1 MGVKWTTDQQHA
13 IECCKGS
20 VLVSAAAGSG
30 KTTVLVERVIRRL
43 TDEDNPCSAEDLLIV
58 TFTRAA
64 TAQMR
69 EKIGAAILKRL
80 SEDPTDRHL
89 RRQYMLLPFAK
100 ICTIDSFCNDL
111 VRENFHALGISPD
124 YSLLDN
130 ETAVIMKNDVCE
142 AMLERA
148 YEEDSDG
155 SFSELSDMM
164 SSGSSDEDFA
174 KLIIKMYD
182 ISTAYPFPDLWLDS
196 LIEEYSQPDINK
208 SCWGG
213 IIKKYVCDMLD
224 YCVSSSNDM
233 MTAMESDPI
242 VADAYGA
249 AVQSDINMYAE
260 LREKV
265 NRDWDEAL
273 EAFNTVK
280 YMGLGR
286 VPKGYESETKNAV
299 MTARKKLKDLLKKV
313 PNIMCVSSGEH
324 SEDVR
329 LMRGPVTKLIE
340 LVKQFGREYSAEKDK
355 MNSADFSDILHR
367 ALNLLAVSDGSG
379 GYIKTDLARELSSH
393 YVEILVDEYQDI
405 NEAQDMIFRAISAD
419 ENNLFTVGDVKQSIY
434 RFRQAMPEIFLRRR
448 STTHSFE
455 SGKYPLGITLGSNFR
470 SRVGVTSCV
479 NYIFRQLM
487 STEAGELEY
496 DDSEALNAAAKY
508 PERDTPDC
516 ELHVVTDK
524 GNRADTLEA
533 QARYVARYID
543 RTVREGKTLVTKGGA
558 LRPAS
563 YGDFCILLRTAKN
576 VSSVYAN
583 ALSER
588 GIPVFSPETGGFF
601 EAAEI
606 SFILSL
612 LRVLDNPVQ
621 DIPLAA
627 VMLSPLFG
635 FSAGELADIRA
646 SAKERLEA
654 GETEPLYRSV
664 AASAD
669 EGDEKAAA
677 FLKKI
682 ESLRRL
688 SLTLSAG
695 ELVRRVCEETGFDAI
710 AGAMPDGE
718 RRRLNIGLLCD
729 YAEKYEAAGNL
740 GLSGFIRFI
749 DKVARTSGDLATA
762 ARPSENADIV
772 RIMTVHQSKG
782 LEFPIC
788 IFADMQHAFNERDN
802 TESVLISSSAGLG
815 MKRRTEDG
823 ISVYDTASRRAAVIT
838 SERMGRSEEM
848 RVLYVALTRAKEN
861 LIMVTSVPNPEKG
874 LAKVAVECGIGER
887 ANPFAVL
894 RMNNFSDLVL
904 MALMRHPA
912 ADELRKLSGIDVPI
926 FLPEKDR
933 FKLKVVVSDSESFMT
948 ESANEQKIAAKPVFF
963 DEVQARLDYSDPRS
977 VLSSVPAK
985 RAASDGS
992 ERGINR
998 EYFASSRPAFMS
1010 SGGLTPAQRG
1020 TATHK
1025 FMQFSDYASARAD
1038 IESELARLVDGGFL
1052 SEDEG
1057 KAVNIGAAKRFF
1069 MSPLAERIFASDNVM
1084 REKKFAALFPAKFFY
1099 PELTG
1104 EAAEEKIVVQGIADC
1119 VFVEDGELVIVDYK
1133 TDTGVD
1139 AEALLDR
1146 YSAQLEIYREALS
1159 QALGMP
1165 VKETLLYSFFMNSTV
1180 KVGTA

>member
-30 KTTVLVERVIRRL
+30 KTAVLVERVIRRL
-43 TDEDNPCSAEDLLIV
+43 TDKDNPCSAADLLIV

-155 SFSELSDMM
+155 SFSGLSDMM

-233 MTAMESDPI
+233 MAAMESDSI

-367 ALNLLAVSDGSG
+367 ALNLLAVSDGRG

-405 NEAQDMIFRAISAD
+405 NEAQDMIFKAISAD

-455 SGKYPLGITLGSNFR
+455 SGEYPLGITLGSNFR

-543 RTVREGKTLVTKGGA
+543 RTVREGKMLVTKGGA
-558 LRPAS
+558 LHPAS

-621 DIPLAA
+621 DIPLVA

-646 SAKERLEA
+646 SSKERLEA

-788 IFADMQHAFNERDN
+788 ILADMQHAFNERDN

-861 LIMVTSVPNPEKG
+861 LVMVTSVPNPEKG

-904 MALMRHPA
+904 TALMRHPA
-912 ADELRKLSGIDVPI
+912 ADELRKLSGVDVPI

-963 DEVQARLDYSDPRS
+963 DEVCERLDYSDPRS

-1025 FMQFSDYASARAD
+1025 FMQFSDYAAARAD

-1057 KAVNIGAAKRFF
+1057 KAVNVSAAKRFF
-1069 MSPLAERIFASDNVM
+1069 MSSLAERIFASDNVM

-1119 VFVEDGELVIVDYK
+1119 VFVEDGKLVIVDYK

-1146 YSAQLEIYREALS
+1146 YSAQLGIYREALS

-1180 KVGTA
+1180 KVGTV

>member
-1 MGVKWTTDQQHA
+1 MGVNWTTDQRHA
-13 IECCKGS
+13 IECRKGS

-30 KTTVLVERVIRRL
+30 KTAVLVERVIRRL
-43 TDEDNPCSAEDLLIV
+43 TDKDNPCSAEDLLIV

-142 AMLERA
+142 AMLERE
-148 YEEDSDG
+148 YEEDLDG
-155 SFSELSDMM
+155 RFSELSDMM

-196 LIEEYSQPDINK
+196 LIGEYSQPDINK
-208 SCWGG
+208 SRWGG

-224 YCVSSSNDM
+224 YCVSSSRDM

-260 LREKV
+260 LREKI
-265 NRDWDEAL
+265 NSDWDEAL
-273 EAFNTVK
+273 EAFKTVK
-280 YMGLGR
+280 YMSLGR
-286 VPKGYESETKNAV
+286 VPKGYESETKNV
-299 MTARKKLKDLLKKV
+299 VTTARKKLKDLLKKV
-313 PNIMCVSSGEH
+313 PGIMCVSSEEH
-324 SEDVR
+324 ADDMR
-329 LMRGPVTKLIE
+329 LLRDPVTKLIE

-479 NYIFRQLM
+479 NYIFHQLM

-558 LRPAS
+558 LHPAS

-664 AASAD
+664 AVSAD

-710 AGAMPDGE
+710 VGAMPDGE
-718 RRRLNIGLLCD
+718 RRRLNVGLLCD

-788 IFADMQHAFNERDN
+788 ILADMQHAFNERDN

-815 MKRRTEDG
+815 VKRRTEDG

-861 LIMVTSVPNPEKG
+861 LVMVTSVPNPEKG

-904 MALMRHPA
+904 TALMRHPA
-912 ADELRKLSGIDVPI
+912 ADELRKLSGVDVPI
-926 FLPEKDR
+926 FLSEKDR

-963 DEVQARLDYSDPRS
+963 NEVQARLDYSDPRS

-1025 FMQFSDYASARAD
+1025 FMQFSNYAAARAD

-1119 VFVEDGELVIVDYK
+1119 VFVEDGKLVIVDYK

-1180 KVGTA
+1180 KVGTV

>member
-1 MGVKWTTDQQHA
+1 MGVNWTTDQRHA
-13 IECCKGS
+13 IECRKGS

-30 KTTVLVERVIRRL
+30 KTAVLVERVIRRL
-43 TDEDNPCSAEDLLIV
+43 TDKDNPCSAEDLLIV

-148 YEEDSDG
+148 YEEDLDG
-155 SFSELSDMM
+155 RFSELSDMM

-196 LIEEYSQPDINK
+196 LIGEYSQPDINK
-208 SCWGG
+208 SRWGG

-224 YCVSSSNDM
+224 YCVSSSRDM

-249 AVQSDINMYAE
+249 AVQSDINMYVE
-260 LREKV
+260 LREKI
-265 NRDWDEAL
+265 NSDWDEAL
-273 EAFNTVK
+273 EAFKTVK
-280 YMGLGR
+280 YMSLGR
-286 VPKGYESETKNAV
+286 VPKGYESETKNV
-299 MTARKKLKDLLKKV
+299 VTTARKKLKDLLKKV
-313 PNIMCVSSGEH
+313 PGIMCVSSEEH
-324 SEDVR
+324 ADDMR
-329 LMRGPVTKLIE
+329 LLRDPVTKLIE

-533 QARYVARYID
+533 QARYVAKYIE
-543 RTVREGKTLVTKGGA
+543 RTVREGKMLVTKGGA
-558 LRPAS
+558 LHPAS

-664 AASAD
+664 AVSAD
-669 EGDEKAAA
+669 EGSKKAAA

-710 AGAMPDGE
+710 VGAMPDGE
-718 RRRLNIGLLCD
+718 RRRLNVGLLCD

-788 IFADMQHAFNERDN
+788 ILADMQHAFNERDN

-823 ISVYDTASRRAAVIT
+823 ISVYDTASHRAAVIT

-861 LIMVTSVPNPEKG
+861 LVMVTSVPNPEKG

-904 MALMRHPA
+904 TALMRHPA
-912 ADELRKLSGIDVPI
+912 ADELRKLSGVDVPI
-926 FLPEKDR
+926 FLSEKDR

-963 DEVQARLDYSDPRS
+963 NEVQARLDYSDPRS

-1025 FMQFSDYASARAD
+1025 FMQFSNYAAARAG

-1052 SEDEG
+1052 SENEG

-1139 AEALLDR
+1139 AEALLER

>member
-1 MGVKWTTDQQHA
+1 MGVNWTTDQRHA
-13 IECCKGS
+13 IECRKGS

-30 KTTVLVERVIRRL
+30 KTAVLVERVIRRL
-43 TDEDNPCSAEDLLIV
+43 TDKDNPCSAEDLLIV

-148 YEEDSDG
+148 YEEDLDG
-155 SFSELSDMM
+155 RFSELSDMM

-196 LIEEYSQPDINK
+196 LIGEYSQPDINK
-208 SCWGG
+208 SRWGG

-224 YCVSSSNDM
+224 YCVSSSRDM

-260 LREKV
+260 LREKI
-265 NRDWDEAL
+265 NSDWDEAL
-273 EAFNTVK
+273 EAFKTVK
-280 YMGLGR
+280 YMSLGR
-286 VPKGYESETKNAV
+286 VPKGYESETKNV
-299 MTARKKLKDLLKKV
+299 VTTARKKLKDLLKKV
-313 PNIMCVSSGEH
+313 PGIMCVSSEEH
-324 SEDVR
+324 ADDMR
-329 LMRGPVTKLIE
+329 LLRDPVTKLIE

-533 QARYVARYID
+533 QARYVAKYIE
-543 RTVREGKTLVTKGGA
+543 RTVREGKMLVTKGGA
-558 LRPAS
+558 LHPAS

-612 LRVLDNPVQ
+612 LRMLDNPVQ

-664 AASAD
+664 AVSAD

-710 AGAMPDGE
+710 VGAMPDGE
-718 RRRLNIGLLCD
+718 RRRLNVGLLCD

-788 IFADMQHAFNERDN
+788 ILADMQHAFNERDN

-861 LIMVTSVPNPEKG
+861 LVMVTSVPNPEKG

-904 MALMRHPA
+904 TALMRHPA
-912 ADELRKLSGIDVPI
+912 ADELRKLSGVDVPI
-926 FLPEKDR
+926 FLSEKDR

-963 DEVQARLDYSDPRS
+963 NEVQARLDYSDPRS

-1025 FMQFSDYASARAD
+1025 FMQFSNYAAARAD

-1139 AEALLDR
+1139 AETLLDR

>member
-1 MGVKWTTDQQHA
+1 MGVNWTTDQRHA
-13 IECCKGS
+13 IECRKGS

-30 KTTVLVERVIRRL
+30 KTAVLVERVIRRL
-43 TDEDNPCSAEDLLIV
+43 TDKDNPCSAEDLLIV

-155 SFSELSDMM
+155 RFSELSDMM

-196 LIEEYSQPDINK
+196 LIGEYSQPDINK
-208 SCWGG
+208 SRWGG

-224 YCVSSSNDM
+224 YCVSSSRDM

-249 AVQSDINMYAE
+249 AVQNDINMYAE
-260 LREKV
+260 LREKI
-265 NRDWDEAL
+265 NSDWDEAL
-273 EAFNTVK
+273 EAFKTVK
-280 YMGLGR
+280 YMSLGR
-286 VPKGYESETKNAV
+286 VPKGYESETKNV
-299 MTARKKLKDLLKKV
+299 VTTARKKLKDLLKKV
-313 PNIMCVSSGEH
+313 PGIMCVSSEEH
-324 SEDVR
+324 ADDMR
-329 LMRGPVTKLIE
+329 LLRDPVTKLIE

-479 NYIFRQLM
+479 NYIFRQMM

-533 QARYVARYID
+533 QARYVAKYIE
-543 RTVREGKTLVTKGGA
+543 RTVREGKMLVTKGGA
-558 LRPAS
+558 LHPAS

-664 AASAD
+664 AVSAD
-669 EGDEKAAA
+669 GGSKKAAA

-710 AGAMPDGE
+710 VGAMPDGG
-718 RRRLNIGLLCD
+718 RRRLNVGLLCD

-788 IFADMQHAFNERDN
+788 ILADMQHAFNERDN

-861 LIMVTSVPNPEKG
+861 LVMVTSVPNPEKG

-904 MALMRHPA
+904 TALMRHPA
-912 ADELRKLSGIDVPI
+912 ADELRKLSGVDVPI
-926 FLPEKDR
+926 FLFEKDR

-948 ESANEQKIAAKPVFF
+948 ESANEQKITAKPVFF
-963 DEVQARLDYSDPRS
+963 NEVQARLDYSDPRS

-998 EYFASSRPAFMS
+998 EYFASSRPAFVS

-1025 FMQFSDYASARAD
+1025 FMQFSDYSAARAG

>member
-69 EKIGAAILKRL
+69 EKIGTAILKRL

-155 SFSELSDMM
+155 SFSGLSDMM

-233 MTAMESDPI
+233 MAAMESDPI

-273 EAFNTVK
+273 EAFKTVK
-280 YMGLGR
+280 YMSLGR
-286 VPKGYESETKNAV
+286 VPKGYESETKNV
-299 MTARKKLKDLLKKV
+299 VTTARKKLKDLLKKV
-313 PNIMCVSSGEH
+313 PGIMCVSSEEH
-324 SEDVR
+324 ADDMR
-329 LMRGPVTKLIE
+329 LLRDPVTKLIE

-405 NEAQDMIFRAISAD
+405 NEAQDMIFKAISAD

-558 LRPAS
+558 LHPAS

-861 LIMVTSVPNPEKG
+861 LVMVTSVPNPEKG

-894 RMNNFSDLVL
+894 RINNFSDLVL
-904 MALMRHPA
+904 TALMRHPA
-912 ADELRKLSGIDVPI
+912 ADELRKLSGVDVPI

-963 DEVQARLDYSDPRS
+963 DEVCERLDYSDPRS

-1025 FMQFSDYASARAD
+1025 FMQFSNYAAARAD

-1057 KAVNIGAAKRFF
+1057 KAVNVSAAKRFF
-1069 MSPLAERIFASDNVM
+1069 MSSLAERIFASDNVM

-1119 VFVEDGELVIVDYK
+1119 VFVEDGKLVIVDYK

-1146 YSAQLEIYREALS
+1146 YSAQLGIYREALS

-1180 KVGTA
+1180 KVGTV

>member
-1 MGVKWTTDQQHA
+1 MGVDWTTDQRHA
-13 IECCKGS
+13 IECRKGS

-30 KTTVLVERVIRRL
+30 KTAVLVERVIRRL
-43 TDEDNPCSAEDLLIV
+43 TDKDNPCSAEDLLIV

-155 SFSELSDMM
+155 RFSELSDMM

-196 LIEEYSQPDINK
+196 LIGEYSQPDINK
-208 SCWGG
+208 SRWGG

-224 YCVSSSNDM
+224 YCVSSSRGM

-260 LREKV
+260 LREKI
-265 NRDWDEAL
+265 NSDWDEAL
-273 EAFNTVK
+273 EAFKTVK
-280 YMGLGR
+280 YMSLGR
-286 VPKGYESETKNAV
+286 VPKGYESETKNV
-299 MTARKKLKDLLKKV
+299 VTTARKKLKDLLKKV
-313 PNIMCVSSGEH
+313 PGIMCVSSEEH
-324 SEDVR
+324 ADDMR
-329 LMRGPVTKLIE
+329 LLRDPVTKLIE

-367 ALNLLAVSDGSG
+367 ALNLLAVSDGRG

-508 PERDTPDC
+508 PERDIPDC

-533 QARYVARYID
+533 QARYVAKYIE
-543 RTVREGKTLVTKGGA
+543 RTVREGKMLVTKDGA
-558 LRPAS
+558 LHPAS

-664 AASAD
+664 AVSAD
-669 EGDEKAAA
+669 EGSKKAAA

-710 AGAMPDGE
+710 VGAMPDGE
-718 RRRLNIGLLCD
+718 RRRLNVGLLCD

-788 IFADMQHAFNERDN
+788 ILADMQHAFNERDN

-861 LIMVTSVPNPEKG
+861 LVMVTSVPNPEKG

-904 MALMRHPA
+904 TALMRHPA
-912 ADELRKLSGIDVPI
+912 ADELRKLSGVDVPI

-963 DEVQARLDYSDPRS
+963 DEVCERLDYSDPRS

-1025 FMQFSDYASARAD
+1025 FMQFSDYAAARAD

-1052 SEDEG
+1052 SEEEG
-1057 KAVNIGAAKRFF
+1057 KAVNVSAAKRFF
-1069 MSPLAERIFASDNVM
+1069 MSSLAERIFASDNVM

-1104 EAAEEKIVVQGIADC
+1104 EATEEKIVVQGIADC
-1119 VFVEDGELVIVDYK
+1119 VFVEDGKLVIVDYK

-1146 YSAQLEIYREALS
+1146 YSAQLGIYREALS

-1180 KVGTA
+1180 KVGTV

>member
-155 SFSELSDMM
+155 SFSGLSDMM

-233 MTAMESDPI
+233 MTAMESDSI

-367 ALNLLAVSDGSG
+367 ALNLLAVSDGRG

-405 NEAQDMIFRAISAD
+405 NEAQDMIFKAISAD

-533 QARYVARYID
+533 QARYVAKYIE
-543 RTVREGKTLVTKGGA
+543 RTVREGKMLVTKGGA
-558 LRPAS
+558 LHPTS

-788 IFADMQHAFNERDN
+788 ILADMQHAFNERDN

-861 LIMVTSVPNPEKG
+861 LVMVTSVPNPEKG

-904 MALMRHPA
+904 TALMRHPA
-912 ADELRKLSGIDVPI
+912 ADELRKLSGVDVPI

-963 DEVQARLDYSDPRS
+963 DEVCERLDYFDPRS

-1025 FMQFSDYASARAD
+1025 FMQFSNYAAARAD

-1119 VFVEDGELVIVDYK
+1119 VFVEDGKLVIVDYK

-1146 YSAQLEIYREALS
+1146 YSAQLGIYREALS

-1180 KVGTA
+1180 KVGTV

>member
-1 MGVKWTTDQQHA
+1 MGVDWTTDQRHA
-13 IECCKGS
+13 IECRKGS

-30 KTTVLVERVIRRL
+30 KTAVLVERVIRRL
-43 TDEDNPCSAEDLLIV
+43 TDKDNPCSAEDLLIV

-155 SFSELSDMM
+155 RFSELSDMM

-196 LIEEYSQPDINK
+196 LIGEYSQPDINK
-208 SCWGG
+208 SRWGG

-224 YCVSSSNDM
+224 YCVSSSRDM

-249 AVQSDINMYAE
+249 AVQNDINMYAE
-260 LREKV
+260 LREKI
-265 NRDWDEAL
+265 NSDWDEAL
-273 EAFNTVK
+273 EAFKTVK
-280 YMGLGR
+280 YMSLGR
-286 VPKGYESETKNAV
+286 VPKGYESETKNV
-299 MTARKKLKDLLKKV
+299 VTTARKKLKDLLKKV
-313 PNIMCVSSGEH
+313 PGIMCVSSEEH
-324 SEDVR
+324 ADDMR
-329 LMRGPVTKLIE
+329 LLRDPVTKLIE

-455 SGKYPLGITLGSNFR
+455 SGKYPMGITLGSNFR

-543 RTVREGKTLVTKGGA
+543 RTVREGKMLVTKGGA
-558 LRPAS
+558 LHPAS

-664 AASAD
+664 TASAD
-669 EGDEKAAA
+669 EGSKKAAA
-677 FLKKI
+677 FLIKI

-695 ELVRRVCEETGFDAI
+695 ELVHRVCEETGFDAI
-710 AGAMPDGE
+710 VGAMPDGE
-718 RRRLNIGLLCD
+718 RRRLNVGLLCD

-788 IFADMQHAFNERDN
+788 ILADMQHAFNERDN
-802 TESVLISSSAGLG
+802 TKSVLISSSAGLG

-861 LIMVTSVPNPEKG
+861 LVMVTSVPNPEKG
-874 LAKVAVECGIGER
+874 LAKVAVECEIGKR

-904 MALMRHPA
+904 TALMRHPA
-912 ADELRKLSGIDVPI
+912 ADELRKLSGVDVPI
-926 FLPEKDR
+926 FLSEKDR

-963 DEVQARLDYSDPRS
+963 NEVQARLDYSDPRS

-1025 FMQFSDYASARAD
+1025 FMQFSNYAAARAD
-1038 IESELARLVDGGFL
+1038 IESELARLVDVGFL

>member
-1 MGVKWTTDQQHA
+1 
-13 IECCKGS
+13 
-20 VLVSAAAGSG
+20 
-30 KTTVLVERVIRRL
+30 
-43 TDEDNPCSAEDLLIV
+43 
-58 TFTRAA
+58 
-64 TAQMR
+64 
-69 EKIGAAILKRL
+69 
-80 SEDPTDRHL
+80 
-89 RRQYMLLPFAK
+89 
-100 ICTIDSFCNDL
+100 
-111 VRENFHALGISPD
+111 
-124 YSLLDN
+124 
-130 ETAVIMKNDVCE
+130 
-142 AMLERA
+142 
-148 YEEDSDG
+148 
-155 SFSELSDMM
+155 MM

-196 LIEEYSQPDINK
+196 LIGEYSQPDINK
-208 SCWGG
+208 SRWGG

-224 YCVSSSNDM
+224 YCVSSSRDM

-260 LREKV
+260 LREKI
-265 NRDWDEAL
+265 NSDWDEAL
-273 EAFNTVK
+273 EAFKTVK
-280 YMGLGR
+280 YMSLGR
-286 VPKGYESETKNAV
+286 VPKGYESETKNV
-299 MTARKKLKDLLKKV
+299 VTTARKKLKDLLKKV
-313 PNIMCVSSGEH
+313 PGIMCVSSEEH
-324 SEDVR
+324 ADDMR
-329 LMRGPVTKLIE
+329 LLRDPVTKLIE

-533 QARYVARYID
+533 QARYVAKYIE
-543 RTVREGKTLVTKGGA
+543 RTVREGKMLVTKGGA
-558 LRPAS
+558 LHPAS

-664 AASAD
+664 TASAD
-669 EGDEKAAA
+669 EGNKKAAA
-677 FLKKI
+677 FLIKI

-710 AGAMPDGE
+710 VGAMPDGE
-718 RRRLNIGLLCD
+718 RRRLNVGLLCD

-788 IFADMQHAFNERDN
+788 ILADMQHAFNERDN

-861 LIMVTSVPNPEKG
+861 LVMVTSVPNPEKG

-904 MALMRHPA
+904 TALMRHPA
-912 ADELRKLSGIDVPI
+912 ADELRKLSGVDVPI
-926 FLPEKDR
+926 FLSEKDR

-963 DEVQARLDYSDPRS
+963 NEVQARLDYSDPRS

-1025 FMQFSDYASARAD
+1025 FMQFSNYAAARAD

>member
-13 IECCKGS
+13 IECRKGS

-155 SFSELSDMM
+155 SFSGLSDMM

-233 MTAMESDPI
+233 MTAMESDSI

-329 LMRGPVTKLIE
+329 LTRGPVTKLIE

-355 MNSADFSDILHR
+355 MNSSDFSDILHR
-367 ALNLLAVSDGSG
+367 ALNLLAVSDGRG

-487 STEAGELEY
+487 STKAGELEY

-508 PERDTPDC
+508 PERDTLDC

-558 LRPAS
+558 LHPAS

-664 AASAD
+664 TASAD

-710 AGAMPDGE
+710 VGAMPDGE
-718 RRRLNIGLLCD
+718 RRRLNVGLLCD

-788 IFADMQHAFNERDN
+788 ILADMQHAFNERDN

-861 LIMVTSVPNPEKG
+861 LVMVTSVPNPEKG

-904 MALMRHPA
+904 TALMRHPA
-912 ADELRKLSGIDVPI
+912 ADELRKLSGVDVPI

-963 DEVQARLDYSDPRS
+963 DEVCERLDYSDPRS

-1025 FMQFSDYASARAD
+1025 FMQFSNYAAARAD

-1057 KAVNIGAAKRFF
+1057 KAVNVSAAKRFF
-1069 MSPLAERIFASDNVM
+1069 MSSLAERIFASDNVM

-1119 VFVEDGELVIVDYK
+1119 VFVEDGKLVIVDYK

-1146 YSAQLEIYREALS
+1146 YSAQLGIYREALS

-1180 KVGTA
+1180 KVGTV

>member
-155 SFSELSDMM
+155 SFSGLSDMM

-208 SCWGG
+208 SCWGV

-329 LMRGPVTKLIE
+329 LMRGPVMKLIK

-367 ALNLLAVSDGSG
+367 ALNLLAVSDGRG

-405 NEAQDMIFRAISAD
+405 NEAQDMIFKAISAD

-455 SGKYPLGITLGSNFR
+455 SGEYPLGITLGSNFR

-543 RTVREGKTLVTKGGA
+543 RTVREGKMLVTKGGA
-558 LRPAS
+558 LHPAS

-788 IFADMQHAFNERDN
+788 ILADMQHAFNERDN

-861 LIMVTSVPNPEKG
+861 LVMVTSVPNPEKG

-904 MALMRHPA
+904 TALMRHPA
-912 ADELRKLSGIDVPI
+912 ADELRKLSGVDVPI

-933 FKLKVVVSDSESFMT
+933 FKLKVVVSDSESFMA

-963 DEVQARLDYSDPRS
+963 DEVCERLDYSDPRS

-1020 TATHK
+1020 MATHK
-1025 FMQFSDYASARAD
+1025 FMQFSNYAAARAD

-1052 SEDEG
+1052 SEEEG
-1057 KAVNIGAAKRFF
+1057 KAVNVSAAKRFF
-1069 MSPLAERIFASDNVM
+1069 MSSLAERIFASDNVM

-1119 VFVEDGELVIVDYK
+1119 VFVEDGKLVIVDYK

-1146 YSAQLEIYREALS
+1146 YSAQLGIYREALS

-1180 KVGTA
+1180 KVGTV

>member
-1 MGVKWTTDQQHA
+1 MGVDWTTDQRHA
-13 IECCKGS
+13 IECRKGS

-30 KTTVLVERVIRRL
+30 KTAVLVERVIRRL
-43 TDEDNPCSAEDLLIV
+43 TDKDNPCSAEDLLIV

-148 YEEDSDG
+148 YEEDLDG
-155 SFSELSDMM
+155 RFSELSDMM

-196 LIEEYSQPDINK
+196 LIGEYSQPDINK
-208 SCWGG
+208 SRWGG

-224 YCVSSSNDM
+224 YCVSSSRDM

-249 AVQSDINMYAE
+249 AVQNDINMYAE
-260 LREKV
+260 LREKI
-265 NRDWDEAL
+265 NSDWDEAL
-273 EAFNTVK
+273 EAFKTVK
-280 YMGLGR
+280 YMSLGR
-286 VPKGYESETKNAV
+286 VPKGYESETKNV
-299 MTARKKLKDLLKKV
+299 VTTARKKLKDLLKKV
-313 PNIMCVSSGEH
+313 PGIMCVSSEEH
-324 SEDVR
+324 ADDMR
-329 LMRGPVTKLIE
+329 LLRDPVTKLIE

-533 QARYVARYID
+533 QARYVAKYIEC
-543 RTVREGKTLVTKGGA
+543 TVREGKMLVTKGGA
-558 LRPAS
+558 LHPAS

-669 EGDEKAAA
+669 GGNEKAAA

-710 AGAMPDGE
+710 VGAMPDGE
-718 RRRLNIGLLCD
+718 RRRLNVGLLCD

-788 IFADMQHAFNERDN
+788 ILADMQHAFNERDN

-861 LIMVTSVPNPEKG
+861 LVMVTSVPNPEKG

-904 MALMRHPA
+904 TALMRHPA
-912 ADELRKLSGIDVPI
+912 ADELRKLSGVDVPI
-926 FLPEKDR
+926 FLSEKDR

-963 DEVQARLDYSDPRS
+963 NEVQARLDYSDPRS

-1025 FMQFSDYASARAD
+1025 FMQFSNYAAARAG

-1057 KAVNIGAAKRFF
+1057 KAVNIDAAKRFF

-1084 REKKFAALFPAKFFY
+1084 REKKFASLFPAKFFY

>member
-1 MGVKWTTDQQHA
+1 MGVNWTTDQRHA
-13 IECCKGS
+13 IECRKGS

-30 KTTVLVERVIRRL
+30 KTAVLVERVIRRL
-43 TDEDNPCSAEDLLIV
+43 TDKDNPCSAEDLLIV

-155 SFSELSDMM
+155 RFSELSDMM

-196 LIEEYSQPDINK
+196 LIGEYSQPDINK
-208 SCWGG
+208 SRWGG

-224 YCVSSSNDM
+224 YCVSSSRDM

-249 AVQSDINMYAE
+249 AVQNDINMYAE
-260 LREKV
+260 LREKI
-265 NRDWDEAL
+265 NSDWDEAL
-273 EAFNTVK
+273 EAFKTVK
-280 YMGLGR
+280 YMSLGR
-286 VPKGYESETKNAV
+286 VPKGYESETKNV
-299 MTARKKLKDLLKKV
+299 VTTARKKLKDLLKKV
-313 PNIMCVSSGEH
+313 PGIMCVSSEEH
-324 SEDVR
+324 ADDMR
-329 LMRGPVTKLIE
+329 LLRDPVTKLIE

-479 NYIFRQLM
+479 NYIFRQMM

-533 QARYVARYID
+533 QARYVAKYIE
-543 RTVREGKTLVTKGGA
+543 RTVREGKMLVTKGGA
-558 LRPAS
+558 LHPAS

-664 AASAD
+664 AVSAD
-669 EGDEKAAA
+669 GGSKKAAA

-710 AGAMPDGE
+710 VGAMPDGG
-718 RRRLNIGLLCD
+718 RRRLNVGLLCD

-788 IFADMQHAFNERDN
+788 ILADMQHAFNERDN

-861 LIMVTSVPNPEKG
+861 LVMVTSVPNPEKG

-887 ANPFAVL
+887 TNPFAVL

-904 MALMRHPA
+904 TALMRHPA
-912 ADELRKLSGIDVPI
+912 ADELRKLSGVDVPI
-926 FLPEKDR
+926 FLSEKDR

-963 DEVQARLDYSDPRS
+963 NEVQARLDYSDPRS

-1025 FMQFSDYASARAD
+1025 FMQFSNYAAARAG

>member
-30 KTTVLVERVIRRL
+30 KTAVLVERVIRRL

-155 SFSELSDMM
+155 SFSGLSDMM

-233 MTAMESDPI
+233 MAAMESDSI

-558 LRPAS
+558 LHPAS

-664 AASAD
+664 TASAD

-710 AGAMPDGE
+710 VGAMPDGE

-861 LIMVTSVPNPEKG
+861 LVMVTSVPNPEKG

-904 MALMRHPA
+904 TALMRHPA
-912 ADELRKLSGIDVPI
+912 ADELRKLSGVDVPI

-963 DEVQARLDYSDPRS
+963 DEVCERLDYSDPRS

-1025 FMQFSDYASARAD
+1025 FMQFSNYAAARAD

-1052 SEDEG
+1052 SEEEG
-1057 KAVNIGAAKRFF
+1057 KAVNVSAAKRFF
-1069 MSPLAERIFASDNVM
+1069 MSSLAERIFASDNVM

-1119 VFVEDGELVIVDYK
+1119 VFVEDGKLVIVDYK

-1146 YSAQLEIYREALS
+1146 YSAQLGIYREALS

-1180 KVGTA
+1180 KVGTV

>member
-1 MGVKWTTDQQHA
+1 MGVDWTTDQRHA
-13 IECCKGS
+13 IECRKGS

-30 KTTVLVERVIRRL
+30 KTAVLVERVIRRL
-43 TDEDNPCSAEDLLIV
+43 TDKDNPCSAEDLLIV

-148 YEEDSDG
+148 YEEDLDG
-155 SFSELSDMM
+155 RFSELSGMM

-196 LIEEYSQPDINK
+196 LIGEYSQPDINK
-208 SCWGG
+208 SRWGG

-224 YCVSSSNDM
+224 YCMSSSRDV

-260 LREKV
+260 LREKI
-265 NRDWDEAL
+265 NSDWDEAL
-273 EAFNTVK
+273 EAFKTVK
-280 YMGLGR
+280 YMSLGR

-367 ALNLLAVSDGSG
+367 ALNLLAVSDGRG

-516 ELHVVTDK
+516 ELHVVTDN

-533 QARYVARYID
+533 QARYVAKYIE

-558 LRPAS
+558 LHPAS

-664 AASAD
+664 TASAD

-688 SLTLSAG
+688 SLTLNAG

-718 RRRLNIGLLCD
+718 RRRLNVGLLCD

-788 IFADMQHAFNERDN
+788 ILADMQHAFNERDN

-861 LIMVTSVPNPEKG
+861 LVMVTSVPNPEKG

-904 MALMRHPA
+904 TALMRHPA
-912 ADELRKLSGIDVPI
+912 ADELRKLSGVDVPI
-926 FLPEKDR
+926 FLSEKDR

-963 DEVQARLDYSDPRS
+963 NEVQARLDYSDPRS

-1025 FMQFSDYASARAD
+1025 FMQFSDYAAARAD

-1052 SEDEG
+1052 SENEG

-1099 PELTG
+1099 LELTG

>member
-30 KTTVLVERVIRRL
+30 KTAVLVERVIRRL
-43 TDEDNPCSAEDLLIV
+43 TDKDNPCSAEDLLIV

-155 SFSELSDMM
+155 SFSGLSDMM

-208 SCWGG
+208 SCWGD

-233 MTAMESDPI
+233 MAAMESDSI

-367 ALNLLAVSDGSG
+367 ALNLLAVSDGRG

-405 NEAQDMIFRAISAD
+405 NEAQDMIFKAISAD

-455 SGKYPLGITLGSNFR
+455 SGEYPLGITLGSNFR

-543 RTVREGKTLVTKGGA
+543 RTVREGKMLVTKGGA
-558 LRPAS
+558 LHPAS

-646 SAKERLEA
+646 SSKERLEA

-669 EGDEKAAA
+669 EGDEKAAT

-788 IFADMQHAFNERDN
+788 IFADMQHVFNERDN

-861 LIMVTSVPNPEKG
+861 LVMVTSVPNPEKG

-904 MALMRHPA
+904 TALMRHPA
-912 ADELRKLSGIDVPI
+912 ADELRKLSGVDVPI

-963 DEVQARLDYSDPRS
+963 NEVQARLDYSDPRS
-977 VLSSVPAK
+977 MLSSVPAK

-1025 FMQFSDYASARAD
+1025 FMQFSDYAAARAG

-1119 VFVEDGELVIVDYK
+1119 VFVEDGKLVIVDYK

-1146 YSAQLEIYREALS
+1146 YSAQLGIYREALS

-1180 KVGTA
+1180 KVGTV

>member
-30 KTTVLVERVIRRL
+30 KTAVLVERVIRRL
-43 TDEDNPCSAEDLLIV
+43 TDKDNPCSAEDLLIV

-69 EKIGAAILKRL
+69 EKIGTAILKRL

-155 SFSELSDMM
+155 SFSGLSDMM

-233 MTAMESDPI
+233 MAAMESDSI

-367 ALNLLAVSDGSG
+367 ALNLLAVSDGRG

-405 NEAQDMIFRAISAD
+405 NEAQDMIFKAISAD

-533 QARYVARYID
+533 QARYVAKYIE

-558 LRPAS
+558 LHPAS

-646 SAKERLEA
+646 STKERLET

-664 AASAD
+664 AVSAD

-710 AGAMPDGE
+710 VGAMPDGE

-788 IFADMQHAFNERDN
+788 ILADMQHAFNERDN

-861 LIMVTSVPNPEKG
+861 LVMVTSVPNPEKG

-904 MALMRHPA
+904 TALMRHPA
-912 ADELRKLSGIDVPI
+912 ADELRKLSGVDVPI

-963 DEVQARLDYSDPRS
+963 DEVCERLDYSDPRS

-1025 FMQFSDYASARAD
+1025 FMQFSDYAAARAD

-1057 KAVNIGAAKRFF
+1057 KAVNVSAAKRFF
-1069 MSPLAERIFASDNVM
+1069 MSSLAERIFASDNVM

-1119 VFVEDGELVIVDYK
+1119 VFVEDGKLVIVDYK

-1146 YSAQLEIYREALS
+1146 YSAQLGIYREALS

-1180 KVGTA
+1180 KVGTV

>member
-30 KTTVLVERVIRRL
+30 KTAVLVERVIRRL

-155 SFSELSDMM
+155 SFSGLSDMM

-233 MTAMESDPI
+233 MAAMESDPI

-355 MNSADFSDILHR
+355 MNSADFSDILRR
-367 ALNLLAVSDGSG
+367 ALNLLAVSDGRG

-405 NEAQDMIFRAISAD
+405 NEAQDMIFKAISAD

-496 DDSEALNAAAKY
+496 DDSEALNAAAEY

-558 LRPAS
+558 LHPAS

-718 RRRLNIGLLCD
+718 RRRLNVGLLCD

-788 IFADMQHAFNERDN
+788 ILADMQHAFNERDN

-912 ADELRKLSGIDVPI
+912 ADELRKLSGVDVPI

-963 DEVQARLDYSDPRS
+963 DEVCERLDYSDPRS

-1025 FMQFSDYASARAD
+1025 FMQFSDYAAARAD
-1038 IESELARLVDGGFL
+1038 IESELARLVDVGFL
-1052 SEDEG
+1052 SEEEG
-1057 KAVNIGAAKRFF
+1057 KAVNVSAAKRFF
-1069 MSPLAERIFASDNVM
+1069 MSSLAERIFASDNVM

-1099 PELTG
+1099 SELTG

-1119 VFVEDGELVIVDYK
+1119 VFVEDGKLVIVDYK

-1146 YSAQLEIYREALS
+1146 YSAQLGIYREALS

-1180 KVGTA
+1180 KVGTV

>member
-13 IECCKGS
+13 IECRKGS

-155 SFSELSDMM
+155 SFSGLSDMM

-233 MTAMESDPI
+233 MTAMESDSI

-367 ALNLLAVSDGSG
+367 ALNLLAVSDGRG

-405 NEAQDMIFRAISAD
+405 NEAQDMIFKAISAD

-487 STEAGELEY
+487 SAEAGELEY

-533 QARYVARYID
+533 QARYIARYID

-558 LRPAS
+558 LHPAS

-664 AASAD
+664 ATSAD
-669 EGDEKAAA
+669 EGSKKAAA

-710 AGAMPDGE
+710 VGAMPDGE
-718 RRRLNIGLLCD
+718 RRRLNVGLLCD
-729 YAEKYEAAGNL
+729 YAEKYEAAGNI

-788 IFADMQHAFNERDN
+788 ILAYMQHAFNERDN

-861 LIMVTSVPNPEKG
+861 LVMVTSVPNPEKG
-874 LAKVAVECGIGER
+874 LAKVAVECGIGAR

-904 MALMRHPA
+904 TALMRHPA
-912 ADELRKLSGIDVPI
+912 ADELRKLSGVDVPI

-963 DEVQARLDYSDPRS
+963 DEVCERLDYSDPRS

-1025 FMQFSDYASARAD
+1025 FMQFSDYAAARAD

-1057 KAVNIGAAKRFF
+1057 KAVNVSAAKRFF
-1069 MSPLAERIFASDNVM
+1069 MSSLAERIFASDNVM

-1119 VFVEDGELVIVDYK
+1119 VFVEDGKLVIVDYK

-1146 YSAQLEIYREALS
+1146 YSAQLGIYREALS

-1180 KVGTA
+1180 KVGTV

>member
-30 KTTVLVERVIRRL
+30 KTAVLVERVIRRL
-43 TDEDNPCSAEDLLIV
+43 TDKDNPCSAEDLLIV

-155 SFSELSDMM
+155 SFSGLSDMM

-233 MTAMESDPI
+233 MAAMESDSI

-329 LMRGPVTKLIE
+329 LMRGPVTKLIK
-340 LVKQFGREYSAEKDK
+340 LVKQFDREYSAEKDK

-405 NEAQDMIFRAISAD
+405 NEAQDMIFKAISAD

-558 LRPAS
+558 LHPAS

-788 IFADMQHAFNERDN
+788 ILADMQHAFNERDN

-861 LIMVTSVPNPEKG
+861 LVMVTSVPNPEKG

-904 MALMRHPA
+904 TALMRHPA
-912 ADELRKLSGIDVPI
+912 ADELRKLSGVDVPI

-963 DEVQARLDYSDPRS
+963 DEVCERLDYSDPRS

-1025 FMQFSDYASARAD
+1025 FMQFSNYAAARAD

-1057 KAVNIGAAKRFF
+1057 KAVNVSAAKRFF
-1069 MSPLAERIFASDNVM
+1069 MSSLAERIFASDNVM

-1119 VFVEDGELVIVDYK
+1119 VFVEDGKLVIVDYK

-1146 YSAQLEIYREALS
+1146 YSAQLGIYREALS

-1180 KVGTA
+1180 KVGTV

>member
-1 MGVKWTTDQQHA
+1 MGVNWTTDQRHA
-13 IECCKGS
+13 IECRKGS

-30 KTTVLVERVIRRL
+30 KTAVLVERVIRRL
-43 TDEDNPCSAEDLLIV
+43 TDKDNPCSAEDLLIV

-148 YEEDSDG
+148 YEEDLDG
-155 SFSELSDMM
+155 RFSELSDMM

-196 LIEEYSQPDINK
+196 LIGEYSQPDINK
-208 SCWGG
+208 SRWGG

-224 YCVSSSNDM
+224 YCVSSSRDV

-260 LREKV
+260 LREKI
-265 NRDWDEAL
+265 NSDWDEAL
-273 EAFNTVK
+273 EAFKTVK
-280 YMGLGR
+280 YMSLGR
-286 VPKGYESETKNAV
+286 VPKGYESETKNV
-299 MTARKKLKDLLKKV
+299 VTTARKKLKDLLKKV
-313 PNIMCVSSGEH
+313 PGIMCVSSEEH
-324 SEDVR
+324 ADDMR
-329 LMRGPVTKLIE
+329 LLRDPVTKLIE

-533 QARYVARYID
+533 QARYVAKYIE
-543 RTVREGKTLVTKGGA
+543 RTVREGKMLVTKGGA
-558 LRPAS
+558 LHPAS

-664 AASAD
+664 AVSAD

-710 AGAMPDGE
+710 VGAMPDGE
-718 RRRLNIGLLCD
+718 RRRLNVGLLCD

-788 IFADMQHAFNERDN
+788 ILADMQHAFNERDN

-861 LIMVTSVPNPEKG
+861 LVMVTSVPNPEKG

-904 MALMRHPA
+904 TALMRHPA
-912 ADELRKLSGIDVPI
+912 ADELRKLSGVDVPI
-926 FLPEKDR
+926 FLSEKDR

-963 DEVQARLDYSDPRS
+963 NEVQARLDYSDPRS

-1025 FMQFSDYASARAD
+1025 FMQFSNYAAARAD

-1119 VFVEDGELVIVDYK
+1119 VFVEDGKLVIVDYK

-1180 KVGTA
+1180 KVGTV

>member
-1 MGVKWTTDQQHA
+1 MGVDWTTDQRHA
-13 IECCKGS
+13 IECRKGS

-155 SFSELSDMM
+155 SFSGLSDMM

-208 SCWGG
+208 SRWGG

-273 EAFNTVK
+273 EAFKTVK
-280 YMGLGR
+280 YMSLGR
-286 VPKGYESETKNAV
+286 VPKGYESETKNV
-299 MTARKKLKDLLKKV
+299 VTTARKKLKDLLKKV

-340 LVKQFGREYSAEKDK
+340 LVKQFAREYSAEKDK

-496 DDSEALNAAAKY
+496 DDSEALNAAAEY

-710 AGAMPDGE
+710 VGAMPDGE
-718 RRRLNIGLLCD
+718 RRRLNVGLLCD

-904 MALMRHPA
+904 TALMRHPA
-912 ADELRKLSGIDVPI
+912 ADELRKLSGVDVPI

-933 FKLKVVVSDSESFMT
+933 FRLKVVVSDSESFMT
-948 ESANEQKIAAKPVFF
+948 ESANEQKTAAKPVFF

-1025 FMQFSDYASARAD
+1025 FMQFSDYAAARAD

>member
-1 MGVKWTTDQQHA
+1 MGVDWTTDQRHA
-13 IECCKGS
+13 IECRKGS

-208 SCWGG
+208 SRWGG

-273 EAFNTVK
+273 EAFKTVK
-280 YMGLGR
+280 YMSLGR
-286 VPKGYESETKNAV
+286 VPKGYESETKNV
-299 MTARKKLKDLLKKV
+299 VTTARKKLKDLLKKV

-340 LVKQFGREYSAEKDK
+340 LVKQFAREYSAEKDK

-448 STTHSFE
+448 GTTHSFE

-496 DDSEALNAAAKY
+496 DDSEALNAAAEY

-718 RRRLNIGLLCD
+718 RRRLNVGLLCD

-861 LIMVTSVPNPEKG
+861 LVMVTSVPNPEKG

-904 MALMRHPA
+904 TALMRHPA
-912 ADELRKLSGIDVPI
+912 ADELRKLSGVDVPI

-933 FKLKVVVSDSESFMT
+933 FRLKVVVSDSESFMT
-948 ESANEQKIAAKPVFF
+948 ESANEQKTAAKPVFF

-1025 FMQFSDYASARAD
+1025 FMQFSNYAAARAD
-1038 IESELARLVDGGFL
+1038 IESELARLVDSGFL

>member
-43 TDEDNPCSAEDLLIV
+43 TDEDNPCSTENLLIV

-155 SFSELSDMM
+155 SFSGLSDMM

-233 MTAMESDPI
+233 MTAMESDSI

-367 ALNLLAVSDGSG
+367 ALNLLAVSDGRG

-405 NEAQDMIFRAISAD
+405 NEAQDMIFKAISAD

-496 DDSEALNAAAKY
+496 DDSEALNAAAEY

-558 LRPAS
+558 LHPAS

-788 IFADMQHAFNERDN
+788 ILADMQHAFNERDN

-861 LIMVTSVPNPEKG
+861 LVMVTSVPNPEKG
-874 LAKVAVECGIGER
+874 LAKVAVECGIGEQ

-904 MALMRHPA
+904 TALMRHPA
-912 ADELRKLSGIDVPI
+912 ADELRKLSGVDVPI
-926 FLPEKDR
+926 FLSEKDR

-963 DEVQARLDYSDPRS
+963 NEVQARLDYSDPRS

-1025 FMQFSDYASARAD
+1025 FMQFSNYAAARAD

-1057 KAVNIGAAKRFF
+1057 KAVNVSAAKRFF
-1069 MSPLAERIFASDNVM
+1069 MSSLAERIFASDNVM

-1119 VFVEDGELVIVDYK
+1119 VFVEDGKLVIVDYK

-1146 YSAQLEIYREALS
+1146 YSAQLGIYREALS
-1159 QALGMP
+1159 QALRMP

-1180 KVGTA
+1180 KVGTV

>member
-1 MGVKWTTDQQHA
+1 MGVNWTTDQRHA
-13 IECCKGS
+13 IECRKGS

-30 KTTVLVERVIRRL
+30 KTAVLVERVIRRL
-43 TDEDNPCSAEDLLIV
+43 TDKDNPCSAEDLLIV

-148 YEEDSDG
+148 YEEDLDG
-155 SFSELSDMM
+155 RFSELSDMM

-196 LIEEYSQPDINK
+196 LIGEYSQPDINK
-208 SCWGG
+208 SRWGG

-224 YCVSSSNDM
+224 YCVSSSRDM

-242 VADAYGA
+242 VADAYGS
-249 AVQSDINMYAE
+249 AVQSDINMYVE
-260 LREKV
+260 LREKI
-265 NRDWDEAL
+265 NSDWDEAL
-273 EAFNTVK
+273 EAFKTVK
-280 YMGLGR
+280 YMSLGR
-286 VPKGYESETKNAV
+286 VPKGYESETKNV
-299 MTARKKLKDLLKKV
+299 VTTARKKLKDLLKKV
-313 PNIMCVSSGEH
+313 PGIMCVSSEEH
-324 SEDVR
+324 ADDMR
-329 LMRGPVTKLIE
+329 LLRDPVTKLIE

-367 ALNLLAVSDGSG
+367 ALNLLAVSDGRG
-379 GYIKTDLARELSSH
+379 GYRKTDLARELSSH

-533 QARYVARYID
+533 QARYVAKYIE
-543 RTVREGKTLVTKGGA
+543 RTVREGKMLVTKGGA
-558 LRPAS
+558 LHPAS

-664 AASAD
+664 TASAD

-710 AGAMPDGE
+710 VGAMPDGE

-788 IFADMQHAFNERDN
+788 ILADMQHAFNERDN

-861 LIMVTSVPNPEKG
+861 LVMVTSVPNPEKG

-904 MALMRHPA
+904 TALMRHPA
-912 ADELRKLSGIDVPI
+912 ADELRKLSGVDVPI
-926 FLPEKDR
+926 FLSEKDR

-963 DEVQARLDYSDPRS
+963 NEVQARLDYSDPRS

-1025 FMQFSDYASARAD
+1025 FMQFSDYSAARAD

>member
-13 IECCKGS
+13 IECRKGS

-155 SFSELSDMM
+155 SFSGLSDMM

-208 SCWGG
+208 SCWGV

-233 MTAMESDPI
+233 MAAMESDSI

-280 YMGLGR
+280 YLGLGR

-367 ALNLLAVSDGSG
+367 ALNLLAVSDGRG

-405 NEAQDMIFRAISAD
+405 NEAQDMIFKAISAD

-558 LRPAS
+558 LHPAS

-664 AASAD
+664 TASAD

-710 AGAMPDGE
+710 VGAMPDGE

-861 LIMVTSVPNPEKG
+861 LVMVTSVPNPEKG

-912 ADELRKLSGIDVPI
+912 ADELRKLSGVDVPI

-963 DEVQARLDYSDPRS
+963 DEVCERLDYSDPRS

-1025 FMQFSDYASARAD
+1025 FMQFSDYAAARAD

-1119 VFVEDGELVIVDYK
+1119 VFVEDGKLVIVDYK

-1146 YSAQLEIYREALS
+1146 YSAQLGIYREALS

-1180 KVGTA
+1180 KVGTV

>member
-155 SFSELSDMM
+155 SFSGLSDMM

-233 MTAMESDPI
+233 MTAMESDSI

-313 PNIMCVSSGEH
+313 PNIMCVSSEEH
-324 SEDVR
+324 ADDMR
-329 LMRGPVTKLIE
+329 LLRDPVTKLIE

-448 STTHSFE
+448 GTTHSFE

-558 LRPAS
+558 LHPAS

-688 SLTLSAG
+688 SLTMSAG

-933 FKLKVVVSDSESFMT
+933 FRLKVVVSDSESFMT
-948 ESANEQKIAAKPVFF
+948 ESANEQKTAAKPVFF

-1025 FMQFSDYASARAD
+1025 FMQFSDYAAARAG

>member
-13 IECCKGS
+13 IECRKGS

-155 SFSELSDMM
+155 SFSGLSDMM

-208 SCWGG
+208 SCWGV

-233 MTAMESDPI
+233 MAAMESDSI

-299 MTARKKLKDLLKKV
+299 MTARKKLKELLKKV

-367 ALNLLAVSDGSG
+367 ALNLLAVSDGRG

-405 NEAQDMIFRAISAD
+405 NEAQDMIFKAISAD

-434 RFRQAMPEIFLRRR
+434 RFRQAMPEIFLSRR

-543 RTVREGKTLVTKGGA
+543 RTVREGKTLVTNGGA
-558 LRPAS
+558 LHPAS

-664 AASAD
+664 AVSAD
-669 EGDEKAAA
+669 EGSKKAAA

-710 AGAMPDGE
+710 VGAMPDGE
-718 RRRLNIGLLCD
+718 RRRLNVGLLCD

-788 IFADMQHAFNERDN
+788 ILADMQHAFNERDN

-861 LIMVTSVPNPEKG
+861 LVMVTSVPNPEKG

-904 MALMRHPA
+904 TALMRHPA
-912 ADELRKLSGIDVPI
+912 ADELRKLSGVDVPI

-963 DEVQARLDYSDPRS
+963 DEVCERLDYSDPRS

-1025 FMQFSDYASARAD
+1025 FMQFSDYAAARAD

-1119 VFVEDGELVIVDYK
+1119 VFVEDGKLVIVDYK

-1146 YSAQLEIYREALS
+1146 YSAQLGIYREALS

-1180 KVGTA
+1180 KVGTV

>member
-1 MGVKWTTDQQHA
+1 MGVNWTTDQRHA
-13 IECCKGS
+13 IECRKGS

-30 KTTVLVERVIRRL
+30 KTAVLVERVIRRL
-43 TDEDNPCSAEDLLIV
+43 TDKDNPCSAEDLLIV

-89 RRQYMLLPFAK
+89 RCQYMLLPFAK

-148 YEEDSDG
+148 YEEDLDG
-155 SFSELSDMM
+155 RFSELSDMM

-196 LIEEYSQPDINK
+196 LIGEYSQPDINK
-208 SCWGG
+208 SRWGG

-224 YCVSSSNDM
+224 YCVSSSRDM

-260 LREKV
+260 LREKI
-265 NRDWDEAL
+265 NSDWDEAL
-273 EAFNTVK
+273 EAFKTVK
-280 YMGLGR
+280 YMSLGR
-286 VPKGYESETKNAV
+286 VPKGYESETKNV
-299 MTARKKLKDLLKKV
+299 VTTARKKLKDLLKKV
-313 PNIMCVSSGEH
+313 PGIMCVSSEEH
-324 SEDVR
+324 ADDMR
-329 LMRGPVTKLIE
+329 LLRDPVTKLIE

-533 QARYVARYID
+533 QARYVAKYIE
-543 RTVREGKTLVTKGGA
+543 RTVREGKMLVTKGGA
-558 LRPAS
+558 LHPAS

-664 AASAD
+664 AVSAD
-669 EGDEKAAA
+669 EGSKKAAA

-695 ELVRRVCEETGFDAI
+695 ELVRRVCEETGFDAVV
-710 AGAMPDGE
+710 GAMPDGE
-718 RRRLNIGLLCD
+718 RRRLNVGLLCD

-788 IFADMQHAFNERDN
+788 ILADMQHAFNERDN

-861 LIMVTSVPNPEKG
+861 LVMVTSVPNPEKG

-904 MALMRHPA
+904 TALMRHPA
-912 ADELRKLSGIDVPI
+912 ADELRKLSGVDVPI
-926 FLPEKDR
+926 FLSEKDR

-963 DEVQARLDYSDPRS
+963 NEVQARLDYSDPRS

-1025 FMQFSDYASARAD
+1025 FMQFSDYSAARAN

-1084 REKKFAALFPAKFFY
+1084 REKKFASLFPAKFFY

>member
-155 SFSELSDMM
+155 SFSGLSDMM

-233 MTAMESDPI
+233 MAAMESDSI

-273 EAFNTVK
+273 EAFNAVK

-299 MTARKKLKDLLKKV
+299 MTTRKKLKELLKKV

-367 ALNLLAVSDGSG
+367 ALNLLAVSDGRG

-405 NEAQDMIFRAISAD
+405 NEAQDMIFKAISAD

-455 SGKYPLGITLGSNFR
+455 SGEYPLGITLGSNFR

-533 QARYVARYID
+533 QARYVAKYIE
-543 RTVREGKTLVTKGGA
+543 RTVREGKMLVTKGGA
-558 LRPAS
+558 LHPAS

-788 IFADMQHAFNERDN
+788 ILADMQHAFNERDN

-861 LIMVTSVPNPEKG
+861 LVMVTSVPNPEKG

-904 MALMRHPA
+904 TALMRHPA
-912 ADELRKLSGIDVPI
+912 ADELRKLSGVDVPI

-963 DEVQARLDYSDPRS
+963 DEVCERLDYSDPRS

-1025 FMQFSDYASARAD
+1025 FMQFSNYVAARAD

-1052 SEDEG
+1052 SEEEG
-1057 KAVNIGAAKRFF
+1057 KAVNVSAAKRFF
-1069 MSPLAERIFASDNVM
+1069 MSSLAERIFASDNVM

-1119 VFVEDGELVIVDYK
+1119 VFAEDGKLVIVDYK

-1146 YSAQLEIYREALS
+1146 YSAQLGIYREALS

-1180 KVGTA
+1180 KVGTV

>member
-1 MGVKWTTDQQHA
+1 MGVDWTTDQRHA
-13 IECCKGS
+13 IECRKGS

-30 KTTVLVERVIRRL
+30 KTAVLVERVIRRL
-43 TDEDNPCSAEDLLIV
+43 TDKDNPCSAEDLLIV

-155 SFSELSDMM
+155 RFSELSDMM

-196 LIEEYSQPDINK
+196 LIGEYSQPDINK
-208 SCWGG
+208 SRWGG

-224 YCVSSSNDM
+224 YCVSSSRDM

-249 AVQSDINMYAE
+249 AVQNDINMYAE
-260 LREKV
+260 LREKI
-265 NRDWDEAL
+265 NSDWDEAL
-273 EAFNTVK
+273 EAFKTVK
-280 YMGLGR
+280 YMSLGR
-286 VPKGYESETKNAV
+286 VPKGYESETKNV
-299 MTARKKLKDLLKKV
+299 VTTARKKLKDLLKKV
-313 PNIMCVSSGEH
+313 PGIMCVSSEEH
-324 SEDVR
+324 ADDMR
-329 LMRGPVTKLIE
+329 LLRDPVTKLIE

-455 SGKYPLGITLGSNFR
+455 SGKYPMGITLGSNFR

-543 RTVREGKTLVTKGGA
+543 RTVREGKMLVTKGGA
-558 LRPAS
+558 LHPAS

-664 AASAD
+664 TASAD
-669 EGDEKAAA
+669 EGSKKAAA
-677 FLKKI
+677 FLIKI

-695 ELVRRVCEETGFDAI
+695 ELVHRVCEETGFDAI
-710 AGAMPDGE
+710 VGAMPDGE

-788 IFADMQHAFNERDN
+788 ILADMQHAFNERDN

-861 LIMVTSVPNPEKG
+861 LVMVTSVPNPEKG

-904 MALMRHPA
+904 TALMRHPA
-912 ADELRKLSGIDVPI
+912 ADELRKLSGVDVPI
-926 FLPEKDR
+926 FLSEKDR

-948 ESANEQKIAAKPVFF
+948 ESANEQKMAAKPVFF
-963 DEVQARLDYSDPRS
+963 NEVQARLDYSDPRS

-1025 FMQFSDYASARAD
+1025 FMQFSDYSAARAG

-1084 REKKFAALFPAKFFY
+1084 REKKFASLFPAKFFY

>member
-1 MGVKWTTDQQHA
+1 MGVDWTTDQRHA
-13 IECCKGS
+13 IECRKGS

-30 KTTVLVERVIRRL
+30 KTAVLVERVIRRL
-43 TDEDNPCSAEDLLIV
+43 TDKDNPCSAEDLLIV

-148 YEEDSDG
+148 YEEDLDG
-155 SFSELSDMM
+155 RFSELSDMM

-196 LIEEYSQPDINK
+196 LIGEYSQPDINK
-208 SCWGG
+208 SRWGG

-224 YCVSSSNDM
+224 YCVSSSRDM

-260 LREKV
+260 LREKI
-265 NRDWDEAL
+265 NSDWDEAL
-273 EAFNTVK
+273 EAFKTVK
-280 YMGLGR
+280 YMSLGR
-286 VPKGYESETKNAV
+286 VPKGYESETKNV
-299 MTARKKLKDLLKKV
+299 VTTARKKLKDLLKKV
-313 PNIMCVSSGEH
+313 PGIMCVSSEEH
-324 SEDVR
+324 ADDMR
-329 LMRGPVTKLIE
+329 LLRDPVTKLIE

-533 QARYVARYID
+533 QARYVAKYIE
-543 RTVREGKTLVTKGGA
+543 RTVREGKMLVTKGGA
-558 LRPAS
+558 LHPAS

-646 SAKERLEA
+646 SAKERLET

-669 EGDEKAAA
+669 EGSKKAAA

-710 AGAMPDGE
+710 VGAMPDGE
-718 RRRLNIGLLCD
+718 RRRLNVGLLCD

-788 IFADMQHAFNERDN
+788 ILTDMQHTFNERDN

-861 LIMVTSVPNPEKG
+861 LVMVTSVPNPEKG

-904 MALMRHPA
+904 TALMRHPA
-912 ADELRKLSGIDVPI
+912 ADELRKLSGVDVPI
-926 FLPEKDR
+926 FLSEKDR

-963 DEVQARLDYSDPRS
+963 HEVQARLDYSDPRS

-1025 FMQFSDYASARAD
+1025 FMQFSDYSAARAG

-1084 REKKFAALFPAKFFY
+1084 REKKFASLFPAKFFY

>member
-155 SFSELSDMM
+155 SFSGLSDMM

-208 SCWGG
+208 SCWGV

-233 MTAMESDPI
+233 MAAMESDPI

-367 ALNLLAVSDGSG
+367 ALNLLAVSDGRG

-405 NEAQDMIFRAISAD
+405 NEAQDMIFKAISAD

-487 STEAGELEY
+487 SAEAGELEY

-558 LRPAS
+558 LHPAS

-669 EGDEKAAA
+669 EGDKKAAA

-710 AGAMPDGE
+710 VGAMPDGE
-718 RRRLNIGLLCD
+718 RRRLNVGLLCD

-823 ISVYDTASRRAAVIT
+823 VSVYDTASRRAAVIT

-861 LIMVTSVPNPEKG
+861 LVMVTSVPNPEKG

-904 MALMRHPA
+904 TALMRHPA
-912 ADELRKLSGIDVPI
+912 ADELRKLSGVDVPI

-963 DEVQARLDYSDPRS
+963 DEVCERLDYSDPRS

-1025 FMQFSDYASARAD
+1025 FMQFSDYAAARAD

-1052 SEDEG
+1052 SEEEG

-1146 YSAQLEIYREALS
+1146 YSAQLEIYCEALS

-1180 KVGTA
+1180 KVGTV

>member
-1 MGVKWTTDQQHA
+1 MGVDWTTDQQHA

-130 ETAVIMKNDVCE
+130 ETAVIMKSDVCE

-155 SFSELSDMM
+155 SFSGLSDMM

-224 YCVSSSNDM
+224 YCVSSSRDM
-233 MTAMESDPI
+233 MTAMESDSI

-324 SEDVR
+324 AEDVR

-340 LVKQFGREYSAEKDK
+340 LVTQFGREYSAEKDK

-405 NEAQDMIFRAISAD
+405 NEAQDMIFKAISAD

-448 STTHSFE
+448 GTTHSFE
-455 SGKYPLGITLGSNFR
+455 SGEYPLGITLGSNFR

-654 GETEPLYRSV
+654 GEAEPLYRSV

-669 EGDEKAAA
+669 EGNEKAAA

-710 AGAMPDGE
+710 VGAMPDGE
-718 RRRLNIGLLCD
+718 RRRLNVGLLCD

-788 IFADMQHAFNERDN
+788 ILADMQHAFNERDN

-874 LAKVAVECGIGER
+874 LANVAVECGIGER

-904 MALMRHPA
+904 TALMRHPA
-912 ADELRKLSGIDVPI
+912 ADELRKLSGVDVPI

-933 FKLKVVVSDSESFMT
+933 FRLKVVVSDSESFMT

-963 DEVQARLDYSDPRS
+963 NEVQARLDYSDPRS
-977 VLSSVPAK
+977 VLLSVPAK

-1025 FMQFSDYASARAD
+1025 FMQFSNYAAARAD

-1052 SEDEG
+1052 SEEEG
-1057 KAVNIGAAKRFF
+1057 KAVNVSAAKRFF

-1165 VKETLLYSFFMNSTV
+1165 VKETFLYSFFMNSTV
-1180 KVGTA
+1180 KVGTV

>member
-1 MGVKWTTDQQHA
+1 MGVDWTTDQRHA
-13 IECCKGS
+13 IECRKGS

-30 KTTVLVERVIRRL
+30 KTAVLVERVIRRL
-43 TDEDNPCSAEDLLIV
+43 TDKDNPCSAEDLLIV

-155 SFSELSDMM
+155 RFSELSDMM

-196 LIEEYSQPDINK
+196 LIGEYSQPDINK
-208 SCWGG
+208 SRWGG

-224 YCVSSSNDM
+224 YCVSSSRDM

-249 AVQSDINMYAE
+249 AVQNDINMYAE
-260 LREKV
+260 LREKI
-265 NRDWDEAL
+265 NSDWDEAL
-273 EAFNTVK
+273 EAFKTVK
-280 YMGLGR
+280 YMSLGR
-286 VPKGYESETKNAV
+286 VPKGYESETKNV
-299 MTARKKLKDLLKKV
+299 VTTARKKLKDLLKKV
-313 PNIMCVSSGEH
+313 PGIMCVSSEEH
-324 SEDVR
+324 ADDMR
-329 LMRGPVTKLIE
+329 LLRDPVTKLIE

-479 NYIFRQLM
+479 NYIFRQMM

-533 QARYVARYID
+533 QARYVAKYID

-558 LRPAS
+558 LHPAS

-664 AASAD
+664 AVSAD
-669 EGDEKAAA
+669 GGSKKAAA

-710 AGAMPDGE
+710 VGAMPDGE
-718 RRRLNIGLLCD
+718 RRRLNVGLLCD

-788 IFADMQHAFNERDN
+788 ILADMQHAFNERDN

-861 LIMVTSVPNPEKG
+861 LVMVTSVPNPEKG

-904 MALMRHPA
+904 TALMRHPA
-912 ADELRKLSGIDVPI
+912 ADELRKLSGVDVPI
-926 FLPEKDR
+926 FLSEKDR

-963 DEVQARLDYSDPRS
+963 NEVQARLDYSDPRS

-1025 FMQFSDYASARAD
+1025 FMQFSNYAAARAG

-1084 REKKFAALFPAKFFY
+1084 REKKFASLFPAKFFY

>member
-155 SFSELSDMM
+155 SFSGLSDMM

-273 EAFNTVK
+273 EAFKTVK

-286 VPKGYESETKNAV
+286 VPKGYESETKNV
-299 MTARKKLKDLLKKV
+299 VTTARKKLKDLLKKV

-329 LMRGPVTKLIE
+329 LMRGPVAKLIE

-367 ALNLLAVSDGSG
+367 ALNLLAVSDGRG

-496 DDSEALNAAAKY
+496 DDSEALNAAAEY

-558 LRPAS
+558 LHPAS

-710 AGAMPDGE
+710 VGAMPDGE
-718 RRRLNIGLLCD
+718 RRRLNVGLLCD

-963 DEVQARLDYSDPRS
+963 NEVQARLDYSDPRS

-1025 FMQFSDYASARAD
+1025 FMQFSDYAAARAD

-1119 VFVEDGELVIVDYK
+1119 VFVEDGKLVIVDYK

-1139 AEALLDR
+1139 TEALLDR